1 MRIKCNCILQLV
13 SPPKQQNV
21 NQNGICNTQKF
32 DAVIHTGPWYQASV
46 CERLVLSSVFGLVQ
60 SSRSTKHSRTC
71 CYATSCRRQAV
82 SNDHPRAG
90 ETWLS
95 SDRQSLA
102 CPMMTTSETH
112 SNSTIY
118 ETCNL
123 QILATINTCR
133 QNTHK
138 CKHNTTLWA
147 NFHHG
152 PDTAACL
159 CSYRVIGAR
168 CFVAT
173 FPFWCQAQKTLTGLI
188 LLFICWSTVEGRDK
202 LPIR

>member
-21 NQNGICNTQKF
+21 NQNGICNTHKV

-60 SSRSTKHSRTC
+60 SSRSTTHSRTC

-95 SDRQSLA
+95 SDQQSFA

-133 QNTHK
+133 DRIHTNVNITRHYGLIFNTVLIQLPAFVLTGWLVLDFCGHFPFLMPSTENTHWTYSPV
-138 CKHNTTLWA
+138 HL
-147 NFHHG
+147 
-152 PDTAACL
+152 
-159 CSYRVIGAR
+159 
-168 CFVAT
+168 
-173 FPFWCQAQKTLTGLI
+173 LTN
-188 LLFICWSTVEGRDK
+188 CWGKRYNVF
-202 LPIR
+202 

>member
-1 MRIKCNCILQLV
+1 MRIKCNSILQLV

-82 SNDHPRAG
+82 SNDHPQAG

-102 CPMMTTSETH
+102 CPMTTTNETH

-133 QNTHK
+133 DRIHTNANITRHYGLIF
-138 CKHNTTLWA
+138 TTVLIQLPA
-147 NFHHG
+147 
-152 PDTAACL
+152 
-159 CSYRVIGAR
+159 
-168 CFVAT
+168 FV
-173 FPFWCQAQKTLTGLI
+173 LTGWLVLDFLWPLSLSDAKHRKHSLDLFPCSSADQ
-188 LLFICWSTVEGRDK
+188 LLREEM
-202 LPIR
+202 